1 MFIKVGMLKRLFLK
15 NWKSFRYAELPLYP
29 LTVLIGT
36 NASGKSNLVE
46 AFEFLRRTVDGY
58 EIEAALAGDKIL
70 PPIRGGISWAALKPE
85 VEFTLKALVNG
96 ESKQVD
102 YLYGITVETKRDAMI
117 LEEKITCREYQ
128 RDKKTMIFERD
139 FVTSYIDS
147 KDEREKVLKIS
158 THYKNARW
166 TLPNNDKSVLT
177 YFKNTYVLD
186 NITEVNHVIGN
197 LEKIYVFNPIPAKMR
212 NYSHLSKCLDSDASN
227 LAGVIAGLSA
237 RKQDEVEDTLSEYAR
252 GLPAG
257 NILKVWAERVGRYAS
272 DAMLYC
278 EEEWTNGQIQE
289 VDARSM
295 SDGTLR
301 FIAIMTALLTIPEKS
316 QLIIEDVDNGL
327 HPSRAELLSRM
338 LHEIGRKRE
347 IDILVTTHNPALLDA
362 FGGDIVPSVV
372 VVHRDTATGESKLTP
387 LKDIENLPKLMVS
400 GALGQLTT
408 EGAIEKSL
416 AEEKIDSKK
425 ETKSK

>member
-1 MFIKVGMLKRLFLK
+1 MLKRLFLK

-46 AFEFLRRTVDGY
+46 AFEFLKRIVDGHP
-58 EIEAALAGDKIL
+58 IETALAGDKIL

-85 VEFTLKALVNG
+85 SEFTIKAAVEG
-96 ESKQVD
+96 EGEQID
-102 YLYGITVETKRDAMI
+102 YLYAVTVETKPDASI

-128 RDKKTMIFERD
+128 RDQKTVIFERD
-139 FVTSYIDS
+139 FVNSYIDS
-147 KDEREKVLKIS
+147 KDARENILKIS

-166 TLPNNDKSVLT
+166 TLPNNDKSILT

-186 NITEVNHVIGN
+186 NVSEVNHVIAN
-197 LEKIYVFNPIPAKMR
+197 LEKIYVLNPIPAKMR
-212 NYSHLSKCLDSDASN
+212 GFSRLAKTLESDASN
-227 LAGVIAGLSA
+227 LAGVIAGLSS
-237 RKQDEVEDTLSEYAR
+237 RKQDEVENTLSEYAR

-278 EEEWTNGQIQE
+278 EEEWVNGQIQE
-289 VDARSM
+289 IDARSM

-301 FIAIMTALLTIPEKS
+301 FIAIVTALLTIPERS
-316 QLIIEDVDNGL
+316 QLVLEDVDNGL
-327 HPSRAELLSRM
+327 HPSRTELLARM

-362 FGGDIVPSVV
+362 FGSDIVPSVV
-372 VVHRDTATGESKLTP
+372 VVHRDISTGESRLTR
-387 LKDIENLPKLMVS
+387 LKDIESLPKLMVT
-400 GALGQLTT
+400 GALGQLAT
-408 EGAIEKSL
+408 EGAIERSL
-416 AEEKIDSKK
+416 ADGKIDHQRESR
-425 ETKSK
+425 

>member
-1 MFIKVGMLKRLFLK
+1 MLKRLFLK

-46 AFEFLRRTVDGY
+46 AFEFLKRIVDGHQT
-58 EIEAALAGDKIL
+58 ETALAGDKIL
-70 PPIRGGISWAALKPE
+70 APIRGGVSWAALKPE
-85 VEFTLKALVNG
+85 PEFTLKALVRG
-96 ESKQVD
+96 EGEQID
-102 YLYGITVETKRDAMI
+102 YLYGITVETKPDAMI

-128 RDKKTMIFERD
+128 RDKKTIIFERD

-147 KDEREKVLKIS
+147 KCDRENILKIS

-166 TLPNNDKSVLT
+166 TLPSNNKSILT

-186 NITEVNHVIGN
+186 NVSEVNHVIGN
-197 LEKIYVFNPIPAKMR
+197 LEKIYIFNPIPAKMR
-212 NYSHLSKCLDSDASN
+212 SFSRLSKTLENDASN
-227 LAGVIAGLSA
+227 LAGVIAGLSS
-237 RKQDEVEDTLSEYAR
+237 RKQEEVEHTLSEYAR

-278 EEEWTNGQIQE
+278 EEEWTNGQVQE
-289 VDARSM
+289 IDARSM

-301 FIAIMTALLTIPEKS
+301 FLAIMTALLTIPEGS
-316 QLIIEDVDNGL
+316 QLIFEDVDNGL
-327 HPSRAELLSRM
+327 HPSRAELLAKM
-338 LHEIGRKRE
+338 LREIGRKRQ

-362 FGGDIVPSVV
+362 FGADIVPSVI
-372 VVHRDTATGESKLTP
+372 VVHRDITTGESKLTR
-387 LKDIENLPKLMVS
+387 LQDIESLPKLMVT

-416 AEEKIDSKK
+416 RDETIDNKREKK
-425 ETKSK
+425 

>member
-1 MFIKVGMLKRLFLK
+1 MLKRLFLK

-46 AFEFLRRTVDGY
+46 AFEFLRRIADGHQ
-58 EIEAALAGDKIL
+58 IEAALAGDKIL

-85 VEFTLKALVNG
+85 PEFTLKALVDG
-96 ESKQVD
+96 EGEQID
-102 YLYGITVETKRDAMI
+102 YLYGVTVETKRDAMI
-117 LEEKITCREYQ
+117 LEEKVTCREYQ
-128 RDKKTMIFERD
+128 RDKKTVIFERD

-147 KDEREKVLKIS
+147 KDERENILKIS
-158 THYKNARW
+158 THYKNSRW
-166 TLPNNDKSVLT
+166 TLPNNDKSILT

-186 NITEVNHVIGN
+186 NISEVNLVIQN
-197 LEKIYVFNPIPAKMR
+197 LEKIYIFNPIPSKMR
-212 NYSHLSKCLDSDASN
+212 GFSRLAKTLESDGSN
-227 LAGVIAGLSA
+227 LAGVIAGLSS
-237 RKQDEVEDTLSEYAR
+237 RIQDEVEDTLSEYAR

-278 EEEWTNGQIQE
+278 EEEWSNGQVQE
-289 VDARSM
+289 IDARSM

-301 FIAIMTALLTIPEKS
+301 FIGIMTALLTIPAGS

-327 HPSRAELLSRM
+327 HPSRAELLARM
-338 LHEIGRKRE
+338 LHEIGRKRQ

-362 FGGDIVPSVV
+362 FGADIVPSVV
-372 VVHRDTATGESKLTP
+372 VAHRDTFTGESKLTR
-387 LKDIENLPKLMVS
+387 LKDIENLPKLLVT

-416 AEEKIDSKK
+416 GDNKIDNKK
-425 ETKSK
+425 TEE

>member
-1 MFIKVGMLKRLFLK
+1 MLKRLFLK

-46 AFEFLRRTVDGY
+46 AFEFLKRIVDGHP
-58 EIEAALAGDKIL
+58 IETTLAGDKIL

-85 VEFTLKALVNG
+85 SEFTIKASVEG
-96 ESKQVD
+96 EGEQID
-102 YLYGITVETKRDAMI
+102 YLYAVTVETKPDASI

-128 RDKKTMIFERD
+128 RDKKTVIFERD
-139 FVTSYIDS
+139 FVNSYIDS
-147 KDEREKVLKIS
+147 KDARENILKIS

-186 NITEVNHVIGN
+186 NVSEVNHVIAN
-197 LEKIYVFNPIPAKMR
+197 LEKIYVLNPTPAKMR
-212 NYSHLSKCLDSDASN
+212 GFSRLAKTLESDASN
-227 LAGVIAGLSA
+227 LAGVIAGLSS
-237 RKQDEVEDTLSEYAR
+237 RKQDEVEHTLSEYAR

-257 NILKVWAERVGRYAS
+257 NILRVWAERVGRYAS

-278 EEEWTNGQIQE
+278 EEEWVNGQIQE
-289 VDARSM
+289 IDARSM

-301 FIAIMTALLTIPEKS
+301 FIAIVTALLTIPERS
-316 QLIIEDVDNGL
+316 QLVLEDVDNGL
-327 HPSRAELLSRM
+327 HPSRTELLARM

-362 FGGDIVPSVV
+362 FGADIVPSVV
-372 VVHRDTATGESKLTP
+372 VVHRDIITGESRLTR
-387 LKDIENLPKLMVS
+387 LKDIESLPKLMVT
-400 GALGQLTT
+400 GALGQLAT

-416 AEEKIDSKK
+416 ADEKIDRQRGQK
-425 ETKSK
+425 

>member
-1 MFIKVGMLKRLFLK
+1 MLKRLFLK

-58 EIEAALAGDKIL
+58 EIEVALAGDKIL
-70 PPIRGGISWAALKPE
+70 PPIRGGVSWAALKPE

-117 LEEKITCREYQ
+117 LEEKISCREYQ

-139 FVTSYIDS
+139 FVNSYIDS
-147 KDEREKVLKIS
+147 KDEREKILKIS

-186 NITEVNHVIGN
+186 NITEVNHVISN

-237 RKQDEVEDTLSEYAR
+237 RKQDEVENTLSEYAR

-301 FIAIMTALLTIPEKS
+301 FIAIMTALLTIPERS

-327 HPSRAELLSRM
+327 HPSRAELLARM

-372 VVHRDTATGESKLTP
+372 VVHRDTTTGESKLTR
-387 LKDIENLPKLMVS
+387 LKDIESLPKLMVS

-416 AEEKIDSKK
+416 AEEKAD
-425 ETKSK
+425 TKNKP

>member
-1 MFIKVGMLKRLFLK
+1 MLKRLFLK

-46 AFEFLRRTVDGY
+46 AFEFLKRTADGY
-58 EIEAALAGDKIL
+58 DIETALAGDKIL
-70 PPIRGGISWAALKPE
+70 SPIRGGISWAALKPE
-85 VEFTLKALVNG
+85 AEFTLKALVHG
-96 ESKQVD
+96 EGTQVD
-102 YLYGITVETKRDAMI
+102 YLYSITVETKRDAMI
-117 LEEKITCREYQ
+117 LEEKITCQEYQ
-128 RDKKTMIFERD
+128 RDRKTMIFERD
-139 FVTSYIDS
+139 FVNSYIDS
-147 KDEREKVLKIS
+147 KDEREKILKIS

-197 LEKIYVFNPIPAKMR
+197 LEKIYVFNPIPAKIR
-212 NYSHLSKCLDSDASN
+212 NYSRLSKFLDSDASN
-227 LAGVIAGLSA
+227 LAGVIAGLSS

-301 FIAIMTALLTIPEKS
+301 FIAIMTALLTIPERS

-327 HPSRAELLSRM
+327 HPSRAELLARM

-372 VVHRDTATGESKLTP
+372 VVHRDIATGESKLTR

-416 AEEKIDSKK
+416 AEEKVD
-425 ETKSK
+425 TKNKP